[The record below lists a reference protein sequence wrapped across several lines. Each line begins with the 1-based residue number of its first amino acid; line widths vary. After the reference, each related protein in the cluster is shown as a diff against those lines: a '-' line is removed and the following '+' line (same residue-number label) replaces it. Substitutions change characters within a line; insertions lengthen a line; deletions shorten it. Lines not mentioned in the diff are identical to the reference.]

1 MRRGLLFV
9 RACSGPA
16 GCACG
21 VQWQGIGRRHGICC
35 LPASVCFGGPMQP
48 AWDGACASQGPPTLR
63 AARRCAPWLAL
74 HGLPA
79 AGCAACGDAR
89 VAADGLLVAGA
100 VEGAHEVLVCC
111 VVGKRERQAM
121 RRRSITEGTAVMRS
135 ITEGTAD
142 LSTRAG
148 TCTDEGPRL
157 IRAYKDGRQVSVPPS
172 NLRRRPDGA
181 SQAPEQNQE
190 IGGRRF
196 NIAMEWRSMPLIRP
210 GGSELRPRRPWQLI
224 V

>member
-1 MRRGLLFV
+1 MRRGLLCV

-21 VQWQGIGRRHGICC
+21 VQWQGTGRRLGICC
-35 LPASVCFGGPMQP
+35 LPASVCLGGPMQP

-63 AARRCAPWLAL
+63 AARPCAPCLRCTACRRRAA
-74 HGLPA
+74 LPA
-79 AGCAACGDAR
+79 A
-89 VAADGLLVAGA
+89 VPEWPADGLLVAGA
-100 VEGAHEVLVCC
+100 VEGAHEVLVGC
-111 VVGKRERQAM
+111 VIGKRERQAM